1 MIYLKIID
9 RLKNSYKDKDYYI
22 SVYNNGIYIMN
33 YESIKLVNND
43 LVEVLFKKFIV
54 IIKGSDLKIKRKDKF
69 DLELSGNFSSMEINS
84 ESRFN

>member
-1 MIYLKIID
+1 MKIID

>member
-1 MIYLKIID
+1 MKIID

-22 SVYNNGIYIMN
+22 SVYNDGIYIMN
-33 YESIKLVNND
+33 YESIKLVNNN

-84 ESRFN
+84 ESHFN